1 MKAIGELLFYLAF
14 ITIAGNT
21 AYKQI
26 YKTTKTEALEKV
38 NQGLTSLSKFTYKLT
53 KK

>member
-14 ITIAGNT
+14 ITIVGNT

-26 YKTTKTEALEKV
+26 YKTTKKEALEKV
-38 NQGLTSLSKFTYKLT
+38 NQGLPSLSAYTLKLT
-53 KK
+53 QN